1 MSESKQ
7 GKVYIGRRLRLLRA
21 GIGLS
26 IIDLARASG
35 INASSLAYI
44 ERGDVG
50 LTPERAR
57 LIVKA
62 LPINPITLDKYFSG
76 RLDSFGTIR
85 KVVVKNTKTGV
96 KITASPVRSRRVPK
110 ASNAPAPQPKKPQP
124 QGRLAALRERL
135 GMSLRG
141 TAEKSGIS
149 ATSLLKIERGGKIT
163 YDQILALARAMGVG
177 GFAMLEFL
185 DGRYTLDRTVRHQKR
200 GH

>member
-1 MSESKQ
+1 MSAPPHI
-7 GKVYIGRRLRLLRA
+7 VYLGQRLRLLREGM
-21 GIGLS
+21 GISLV
-26 IIDLARASG
+26 DLARASG
-35 INASSLAYI
+35 INASSLGYL
-44 ERGDVG
+44 ERGG
-50 LTPERAR
+50 MAFTAERIR

-62 LPINPITLDKYFSG
+62 LPVSQVTAYGYLSG
-76 RLDSFGTIR
+76 RLASFGTSR
-85 KVVVKNTKTGV
+85 KAVVKNTKTGT

-200 GH
+200 GR